1 MIIKNYHFRLSK
13 KSLTLEKRGLCPL
26 DPRQGR

>member
-1 MIIKNYHFRLSK
+1 MVMQPFSVSK